1 MFAHHPPI
9 DKNYISFI
17 IDANSAIRIK
27 DFRMSFMS
35 ILKSM
40 TNYNLIFKIVSAMRL
55 FLMSSTMSMTA
66 LLLKV
71 LGVNGCV
78 PFLLFLRLVH
88 DE

>member
-1 MFAHHPPI
+1 MFGHLPPI
-9 DKNYISFI
+9 DKNYMSFVI
-17 IDANSAIRIK
+17 NTNFAIRIK

-55 FLMSSTMSMTA
+55 FLMSSTMSMAA

>member
-1 MFAHHPPI
+1 
-9 DKNYISFI
+9 
-17 IDANSAIRIK
+17 
-27 DFRMSFMS
+27 
-35 ILKSM
+35 
-40 TNYNLIFKIVSAMRL
+40 
-55 FLMSSTMSMTA
+55 MSSTMSMTA